1 MEEIKKYY
9 TEGCF
14 MGDRCSPGKDKMV
27 RVEVN
32 NKALSS
38 GEERTVL
45 LICYEKEF
53 FHGTAIIITPEIK
66 QLIDDVYEKR
76 KDRE

>member
-1 MEEIKKYY
+1 
-9 TEGCF
+9 
-14 MGDRCSPGKDKMV
+14 MGDYCIPGKDKMV

-32 NKALSS
+32 NETLSG
-38 GEERTVL
+38 GEEKTLL

-66 QLIDDVYEKR
+66 QLIDDVYAKR

>member
-1 MEEIKKYY
+1 MEETKEYY

-14 MGDRCSPGKDKMV
+14 MGDHCFPGKDKMV
-27 RVEVN
+27 RVEAYN
-32 NKALSS
+32 ETSSS
-38 GEERTVL
+38 GEEQTLL

-53 FHGTAIIITPEIK
+53 FHGTTIIITPEIK
-66 QLIDDVYEKR
+66 QLIDDVYAKR